1 MAIRVVI
8 AEDHTLVRQGTRRI
22 LEQYRDIVVV
32 GEAADGEE
40 ALHVVQETRP
50 DIVLM
55 DIAMPGLNGIEATRR
70 IKATC
75 PATAVIGLTAFD
87 EDAYVFALLDAGAAG
102 YLMKTIPAEDLAA
115 SLRAVHAGESVLSPA
130 AAAKVLARLRLPKG
144 REPGREEHEILT
156 PRERDV
162 LLLAAHGHANK
173 AIATALS
180 LSPRTVQMHLAH
192 IFEKMGVASRT
203 EAVVAG
209 LREGWFPLDDL
220 M

>member
-1 MAIRVVI
+1 MAIRVVVV
-8 AEDHTLVRQGTRRI
+8 EDHTLVRQGTRRI
-22 LEQYRDIVVV
+22 LEQYRDIEVV

-40 ALHVVQETRP
+40 ALRVVQETRP

-70 IKATC
+70 IKATY

-102 YLMKTIPAEDLAA
+102 YLTKTVRADDLAA
-115 SLRAVHAGESVLSPA
+115 AVRAVHAGESVLSAA
-130 AAAKVLARLRLPKG
+130 AAAKVLARLRWPSG
-144 REPGREEHEILT
+144 NEPDRDEREILT
-156 PRERDV
+156 PREREV

-173 AIATALS
+173 AIAKALS

-192 IFEKMGVASRT
+192 IFEKLRVASRT

-209 LREGWFPLDDL
+209 LREGWFPLDEL
-220 M
+220 Q